1 MIKLVRSLL
10 IVLFIAS
17 YSLPAYSETSW
28 ITKKD
33 KTKKTLVKKT
43 ETKDKKNEWI
53 KKKKKEEVKKNK
65 KKFKEKIKES
75 KSWIT
80 KKSKDKLKK
89 IKKNLKKYR
98 DFNSLPKAEFYF
110 AAIIEPKEEN
120 EEAVYLY
127 GYVNSDTKSE
137 KFKFN
142 NKSYHGKSDGIA
154 FLEDGKT
161 TCEVDS
167 QIGTLFGDM
176 LGKVVVKCKNGIEM
190 AGKFTQTNQ
199 SGKGTDGL
207 TNKGNNVEFEFY
219 TSKDTALA
227 KLEYYKEDK
236 KTLIT
241 RSLPAPRNNKNIKLE
256 PNGKYYALLIGNSEY
271 NDNGWDDLVSPI
283 NDINSIKSVLDKSY
297 KFEKIMMVK
306 NGTKKEIFQAFKDLS
321 KITTTNDYVL
331 IYYSGHGQIKA
342 TQAYW
347 IPKDGSLDWGNGDWI
362 NVNELNI
369 FLTEIKAHHLAVM
382 VDSCYVGGKF
392 KGTNILDLKND
403 NHRAFMTDHL
413 EEDLNLRAR
422 IVLSSGSEGRVSD
435 TAPNSKNSIFAS
447 SFLNILRTAEEVSLP
462 LSMTDIG
469 LNVKR
474 SFRGNPNQKPYY
486 YHPDTWTHLG
496 GDFLFIPKKNL
507 K

>member
-199 SGKGTDGL
+199 SGKGTDGS

-219 TSKDTALA
+219 ASKDTALA
-227 KLEYYKEDK
+227 KLEYYKENK
-236 KTLIT
+236 ETLIT

-256 PNGKYYALLIGNSEY
+256 PNGKYYALLIGNSKY
-271 NDNGWDDLVSPI
+271 DNWDNLVSPE
-283 NDINSIKSVLDKSY
+283 NDIKEIKKVLDQSY
-297 KFEKIMMVK
+297 KFEKIVPVY
-306 NGTKKEIFQAFKDLS
+306 NGTKKEILS
-321 KITTTNDYVL
+321 ALEELSLITTENDYVL
-331 IYYSGHGQIKA
+331 IYYSGHGDVKA
-342 TQAYW
+342 EQAYW
-347 IPKDGSLDWGNGDWI
+347 IPKDGSKKWGQDDWI
-362 NVNELNI
+362 SINYI
-369 FLTEIKAHHLAVM
+369 DIYIRDEIKAHHIAVL

-392 KGTNILDLKND
+392 KGLNLLDN
-403 NHRAFMTDHL
+403 MT
-413 EEDLNLRAR
+413 EEDSRIFEKQLIGDLNSRSR
-422 IVLSSGSEGRVSD
+422 SVLSSGSTGPVSD
-435 TAPNSKNSIFAS
+435 TVAGTNPSMFALT
-447 SFLNILRTAEEVSLP
+447 FLNLLKE
-462 LSMTDIG
+462 
-469 LNVKR
+469 
-474 SFRGNPNQKPYY
+474 FQKSSIPVNLKSVAWNMDRYFAGSSQRPHY
-486 YHPDTWTHLG
+486 YHPPTWADGG
-496 GDFLFIPKKNL
+496 GDFIFIPKKNIQ
-507 K
+507 